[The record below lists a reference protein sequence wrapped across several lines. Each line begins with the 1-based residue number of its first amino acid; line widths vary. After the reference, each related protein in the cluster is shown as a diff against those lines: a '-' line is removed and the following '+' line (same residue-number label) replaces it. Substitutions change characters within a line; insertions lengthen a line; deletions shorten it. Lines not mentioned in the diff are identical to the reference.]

1 MITNVTYP
9 PGARVIIRDEEWL
22 VKGNKPISTGGV
34 ALSVVGLSELV
45 RNHHAIFLSTLDI
58 IQELK
63 PEETKL
69 VSDDSPRYRKS
80 KLYLDTMLRKT
91 PPTDEKIYR
100 GQGGAFDPLNFQFV
114 PVNKALSALHPSIL
128 IADAV
133 GLGKTIEV
141 GILLTELMKRGRGNR
156 ILIIAIK

>member
-80 KLYLDTMLRKT
+80 KLYLDT
-91 PPTDEKIYR
+91 
-100 GQGGAFDPLNFQFV
+100 
-114 PVNKALSALHPSIL
+114 
-128 IADAV
+128 
-133 GLGKTIEV
+133 
-141 GILLTELMKRGRGNR
+141 LLGNR
-156 ILIIAIK
+156 FDR